1 MFHPLS
7 YINETNNDFGYNSD
21 NNLNKLSNIQLKEF
35 GQTPEQIFFKPH
47 PKKYSKKIV
56 EIPMKIDKKEEEIE
70 NNKKEE
76 KINLEE
82 TKDNEIKETKNLI
95 KEEKNEIKEEKN
107 ETKEKYNNFGN
118 IISKYFPINKENN
131 FKLKKQ
137 YKSVKKYNN
146 SKLISGIIIPEP
158 NIIVSGGIDG
168 HLNIYDYYSGEI
180 TKYFSLSCP
189 IENINSINKNNT
201 IIYSSEYSI
210 NFFNISKAKNISSFY
225 AHDTTIFN
233 LFFDEK
239 SNNIISISKEGI
251 IYIWDAN
258 QKLEIPKFSHFLF
271 EQNNLIST
279 DFNKD
284 SQFLYSLGKEGKI
297 SIVNIYNDEEIYNW
311 FEDTKDNKP
320 ISICSNLNN
329 INEFIIGYEKGFKIF
344 DVRNYKCIED
354 WTNNLD
360 FGVNKCIIDSN
371 NILIEN
377 EFGLKLID
385 YQEKKLIEERKLK
398 DKITFFNFYNY
409 SKNDT
414 RIVYGDEKGNIF
426 YSAI

>member
-7 YINETNNDFGYNSD
+7 YNNETNNDYSYNSND
-21 NNLNKLSNIQLKEF
+21 NFHNLSNIQLKEF

-56 EIPMKIDKKEEEIE
+56 EIPIKIDKKEEEIE
-70 NNKKEE
+70 NNKKEG

-82 TKDNEIKETKNLI
+82 IKDNKIKKKKNLLN
-95 KEEKNEIKEEKN
+95 EEKNEIKEIKEEIN
-107 ETKEKYNNFGN
+107 EAKEKYNNYGN

-131 FKLKKQ
+131 FNLKKQ

-210 NFFNISKAKNISSFY
+210 NFFNISQAKNISSFY
-225 AHDTTIFN
+225 AHETTILN

-251 IYIWDAN
+251 IYIWDPN

-271 EQNNLIST
+271 EQNNLINT

-284 SQFLYSLGKEGKI
+284 SQFLYTLGKEGNI

-311 FEDTKDNKP
+311 FEDTKNNKP

-360 FGVNKCIIDSN
+360 FGVNKCIIDAN
-371 NILIEN
+371 NILVEN

-385 YQEKKLIEERKLK
+385 CQEKKLIEERKLK

-414 RIVYGDEKGNIF
+414 RLVYGDEK
-426 YSAI
+426 